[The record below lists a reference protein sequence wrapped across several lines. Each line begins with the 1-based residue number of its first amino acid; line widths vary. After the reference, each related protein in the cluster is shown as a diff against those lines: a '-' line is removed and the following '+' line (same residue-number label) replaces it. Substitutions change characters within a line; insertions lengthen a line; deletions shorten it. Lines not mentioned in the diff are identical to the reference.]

1 MSLLSS
7 QLLVYGRPLMDKL
20 NKFSILKAKKPSDPN
35 APVIDYQAKLAE
47 HGLTRAQVIETER
60 KLAKFANTMD
70 SLVRVPFTKQGMGAD
85 AALSTIPLAGDLAG
99 LALTSY
105 AFILGRQLG
114 VPAHKMTPAVR
125 LALIDMV
132 VGIVPGIGTL
142 LDVFIRPSRKT
153 LTIVHEHL
161 HEEYG
166 ITETMHMDRPFLHQ
180 SLEDRQQQGR
190 LRFFWRN
197 PVVAWLYL
205 HIPDI
210 LGLLVIVVIGLGL
223 WALIGWLV
231 GLFGTTTGFG
241 Q

>member
-1 MSLLSS
+1 MPDNNIKTKAKSLAA
-7 QLLVYGRPLMDKL
+7 KL
-20 NKFSILKAKKPSDPN
+20 NKPPATKAAN
-35 APVIDYQAKLAE
+35 IDYQAKLAE
-47 HGLTRAQVIETER
+47 HGLTREQVIATER

-125 LALIDMV
+125 LAFIDMV
-132 VGIVPGIGTL
+132 VGIVPGIGTV
-142 LDVFIRPSRKT
+142 LDIFIRPSRKT
-153 LTIVHEHL
+153 LGIVHEHL
-161 HEEYG
+161 HHEYG

-180 SLEDRQQQGR
+180 SLEDKQQSRFG
-190 LRFFWRN
+190 FFWRN

-210 LGLLVIVVIGLGL
+210 LGLLVIIVIGWGL
-223 WALIGWLV
+223 WTVISWLV
-231 GLFGTTTGFG
+231 GLFGKTTGFG
-241 Q
+241 

>member
-1 MSLLSS
+1 
-7 QLLVYGRPLMDKL
+7 MDKL
-20 NKFSILKAKKPSDPN
+20 SKFQAKGSSAANTPI
-35 APVIDYQAKLAE
+35 IDYQARLAE
-47 HGLTRAQVIETER
+47 HGLTREQVIATER

-70 SLVRVPFTKQGMGAD
+70 SLVRIPFTKQGMGAD

-142 LDVFIRPSRKT
+142 LDIFIRPSRKT
-153 LTIVHEHL
+153 LGIVHEHL
-161 HEEYG
+161 HNEYG

-180 SLEDRQQQGR
+180 SLEDKQQQSHFG
-190 LRFFWRN
+190 FFWRN
-197 PVVAWLYL
+197 PIVAWLYL

-210 LGLLVIVVIGLGL
+210 LGLIVIVVIGWGL
-223 WALIGWLV
+223 WAMISWLV
-231 GLFGTTTGFG
+231 SLFGQTTGFG
-241 Q
+241 

>member
-1 MSLLSS
+1 
-7 QLLVYGRPLMDKL
+7 MDK
-20 NKFSILKAKKPSDPN
+20 FSKVSSRKKTGSSATDRTI
-35 APVIDYQAKLAE
+35 IDYQAKLAKQ
-47 HGLTRAQVIETER
+47 GLTREQVIATER

-70 SLVRVPFTKQGMGAD
+70 SLVRIPFTKQGMGAD

-142 LDVFIRPSRKT
+142 LDIFIRPSRKT
-153 LTIVHEHL
+153 LGIVHEHL
-161 HEEYG
+161 QDEYG

-180 SLEDRQQQGR
+180 SLEDRQQNSR
-190 LRFFWRN
+190 FWRN
-197 PVVAWLYL
+197 PIVAWLYL

-210 LGLLVIVVIGLGL
+210 LGLIVLIFIVWGL
-223 WALIGWLV
+223 WAMLSWLV
-231 GLFGTTTGFG
+231 SLFGQSTGFG
-241 Q
+241 

>member
-1 MSLLSS
+1 
-7 QLLVYGRPLMDKL
+7 MDKF
-20 NKFSILKAKKPSDPN
+20 NKLSKSKAGKRVEPNGPS
-35 APVIDYQAKLAE
+35 VDYQTKLAE
-47 HGLTRAQVIETER
+47 HGLTRAQVIATER

-114 VPAHKMTPAVR
+114 VPAHKMMPAVR

-142 LDVFIRPSRKT
+142 LDIFIRPSRKT
-153 LTIVHEHL
+153 LGIVHEHL
-161 HEEYG
+161 HHEYG

-180 SLEDRQQQGR
+180 SLEDKQQQSR
-190 LRFFWRN
+190 FWRN
-197 PVVAWLYL
+197 PIVAWVYL

-210 LGLLVIVVIGLGL
+210 IGLIVLLVIAWGL
-223 WALIGWLV
+223 WALMSWLV
-231 GLFGTTTGFG
+231 EVFGKTTGFG
-241 Q
+241 

>member
-1 MSLLSS
+1 
-7 QLLVYGRPLMDKL
+7 MDKFKKL
-20 NKFSILKAKKPSDPN
+20 PRFKAKKSSDTN
-35 APVIDYQAKLAE
+35 GSGVDYQAKLAE
-47 HGLTRAQVIETER
+47 QGLTREQVIATER

-114 VPAHKMTPAVR
+114 VPGHKMTPAVR

-142 LDVFIRPSRKT
+142 LDIFIRPSRKT
-153 LTIVHEHL
+153 LGIVHEHL
-161 HEEYG
+161 HQEYG

-180 SLEDRQQQGR
+180 SLEDKQQQSR
-190 LRFFWRN
+190 FWRN
-197 PVVAWLYL
+197 PIVAWVYL

-210 LGLLVIVVIGLGL
+210 IGLIVIAMIAWGL
-223 WALIGWLV
+223 WALMSWLV
-231 GLFGTTTGFG
+231 EVFGKTTGFG
-241 Q
+241 

>member
-1 MSLLSS
+1 MDNFKKLS
-7 QLLVYGRPLMDKL
+7 R
-20 NKFSILKAKKPSDPN
+20 LKAGKKGASN
-35 APVIDYQAKLAE
+35 LSIVDYEARLAE

-70 SLVRVPFTKQGMGAD
+70 SLVRIPFTKQGMGAD

-142 LDVFIRPSRKT
+142 LDIFIRPSRKT
-153 LTIVHEHL
+153 LSIVHEHL
-161 HEEYG
+161 QDEYG

-180 SLEDRQQQGR
+180 SLEDKQHDSRFG
-190 LRFFWRN
+190 FFWRN

-205 HIPDI
+205 HIPDM
-210 LGLLVIVVIGLGL
+210 LGLIVIVVIGWGL
-223 WALIGWLV
+223 WSLMSWIV
-231 GLFGTTTGFG
+231 GLFGKTTGFG
-241 Q
+241 

>member
-1 MSLLSS
+1 MGKFNKLS
-7 QLLVYGRPLMDKL
+7 KL
-20 NKFSILKAKKPSDPN
+20 KMKKSSDTN
-35 APVIDYQAKLAE
+35 APVIDYQAKLAA
-47 HGLTRAQVIETER
+47 HGLTREQVIATER

-105 AFILGRQLG
+105 AFVLGRQLG

-142 LDVFIRPSRKT
+142 LDIFIRPSRKT
-153 LTIVHEHL
+153 LGIVHEHL
-161 HEEYG
+161 QDEYG

-180 SLEDRQQQGR
+180 SLEDKQQQSR
-190 LRFFWRN
+190 FAFFWRN

-205 HIPDI
+205 HIPDM
-210 LGLLVIVVIGLGL
+210 LGLIVIVVIGWGL
-223 WALIGWLV
+223 WAMISWLV
-231 GLFGTTTGFG
+231 GLFGNTTGFG
-241 Q
+241 

>member
-1 MSLLSS
+1 
-7 QLLVYGRPLMDKL
+7 MDKL
-20 NKFSILKAKKPSDPN
+20 NKFSRLKAKKSAAHDTPKR
-35 APVIDYQAKLAE
+35 DYEARLAE
-47 HGLTRAQVIETER
+47 HGLTREQVIATER

-114 VPAHKMTPAVR
+114 VPAHKMAPAVR

-142 LDVFIRPSRKT
+142 LDIFIRPSRKT
-153 LTIVHEHL
+153 LDIVHEHL
-161 HEEYG
+161 KDEYG

-180 SLEDRQQQGR
+180 SLEDKQRS
-190 LRFFWRN
+190 RFGAFWCN

-205 HIPDI
+205 HIPDM
-210 LGLLVIVVIGLGL
+210 LGLMVIVIIGWGL
-223 WALIGWLV
+223 WGVISWLV
-231 GLFGTTTGFG
+231 SLFGKTTGFG
-241 Q
+241 